1 MSDISDLVAK
11 ADCNAR
17 IEDIEKKLPDRGKY
31 ITTNDFHK
39 LTKENFVERLKQA
52 NLASKNLIADF
63 VKEAG
68 FDEKLMK
75 ANKRALSHETS
86 HAETEEKLNDY
97 ITSYTKLL
105 NDLLGEVKLISTKG
119 LTKDLINGYSIHND
133 ARCFV
138 EDESE
143 NYLVF

>member
-17 IEDIEKKLPDRGKY
+17 IEDIEKKLPYRGKY

-75 ANKRALSHETS
+75 ANKKALSHETS
-86 HAETEEKLNDY
+86 HAETKWLYN
-97 ITSYTKLL
+97 IL
-105 NDLLGEVKLISTKG
+105 
-119 LTKDLINGYSIHND
+119 HND